1 VRFWATYLFCLISLA
16 SWASNDTIAPNTNKS
31 SKSVVFKRNENH
43 SAKKAGMLSAIVPG
57 LGQVYNRKYW
67 KVPIVYGA
75 LGGVGY
81 LAYTNT
87 IYYRFWHDGLIIKN
101 AITNKQKTNADFI
114 AFAQN
119 SKYRTKATTL
129 SVEALSSKSEA
140 EFQAENDYYRRNR
153 DLSFF
158 FMGILYLA
166 NILDATVDG
175 HLYNFDVSDNLS
187 FRLQPTYISSYSYN
201 ESPRLGLSLTAKF

>member
-1 VRFWATYLFCLISLA
+1 MRFWTTYFFCLLSIA
-16 SWASNDTIAPNTNKS
+16 AWASSDTIPSSTKA
-31 SKSVVFKRNENH
+31 SKSVVFKKNENH

-67 KVPIVYGA
+67 KVPIVYAA

-87 IYYRFWHDGLIIKN
+87 QYYRFWHDGLIIKN
-101 AITNKQKTNADFI
+101 AINNKQKTNADFI

-119 SKYRTKATTL
+119 SKHRTKATSL
-129 SVEALSSKSEA
+129 SVEALASKSEA
-140 EFQAENDYYRRNR
+140 EFQTENDYYRRNR

-166 NILDATVDG
+166 NVLDATVDG
-175 HLYNFDVSDNLS
+175 HLYNFDVSNDLS
-187 FRLQPTYISSYSYN
+187 LHIQPTLINSCYHHNSQVGLRISA
-201 ESPRLGLSLTAKF
+201 RF